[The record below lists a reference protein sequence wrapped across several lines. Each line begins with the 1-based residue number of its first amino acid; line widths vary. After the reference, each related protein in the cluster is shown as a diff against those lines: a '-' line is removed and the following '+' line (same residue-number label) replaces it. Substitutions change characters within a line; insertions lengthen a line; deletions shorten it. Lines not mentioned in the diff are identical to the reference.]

1 MFLFSFEIVSLFHQ
15 ILQQNDF
22 DTIVLHFLDEII
34 SSVCISQISEIELVQ
49 RHNEYRISREFYNA
63 GY

>member
-34 SSVCISQISEIELVQ
+34 SSVCTSQILEIESQ
-49 RHNEYRISREFYNA
+49 RQNEYRISREF
-63 GY
+63 

>member
-22 DTIVLHFLDEII
+22 DTIALHFLDEII
-34 SSVCISQISEIELVQ
+34 SSVCTSQILEIESQ
-49 RHNEYRISREFYNA
+49 RQNEYRISREF
-63 GY
+63 

>member
-15 ILQQNDF
+15 ILQQNNF

-34 SSVCISQISEIELVQ
+34 SSVCTSQILEIESQ
-49 RHNEYRISREFYNA
+49 RQNEYRISREF
-63 GY
+63 